1 MPIRIPNAL
10 PSAAILSNENIFVM
24 TEDRATTQDIRPLK
38 IAIFNVMPTKITTE
52 TQLLRLLS
60 NTPLQVDITLV
71 HPQSYLSTHTPLEH
85 LKTFYKTFEQIQSEK
100 FDGMIFTGAPVE
112 KLDYHQVAYWDELKM
127 LMDWSLEN
135 VFSSIHICWGAQAA
149 LYHHYGVPKYELPE
163 KLFGVFS
170 HHILA
175 EHNPLLRGFDD
186 VFYMP
191 HSPPYRGA

>member
-1 MPIRIPNAL
+1 MCIR
-10 PSAAILSNENIFVM
+10 
-24 TEDRATTQDIRPLK
+24 DR
-38 IAIFNVMPTKITTE
+38 
-52 TQLLRLLS
+52 
-60 NTPLQVDITLV
+60 
-71 HPQSYLSTHTPLEH
+71 
-85 LKTFYKTFEQIQSEK
+85 
-100 FDGMIFTGAPVE
+100 IFTGAPVE

-186 VFYMP
+186 CLLYTSRCV
-191 HSPPYRGA
+191 